1 MSSGRLRQLC
11 GPKQHLMNNML
22 YRHKLYLTYSINCAV
37 DFLIGGSRPDGEAH
51 CAFGECPQGLVRGGS
66 AVQPHA
72 AENAEPFVQPQADLR
87 RAASL
92 ERERHQ
98 RRPRRRRHGHRH
110 WRHRHVHVY
119 PRPVIYSAAPAVYAA
134 KPAVNPCTCLTKEYT
149 PEGAVLFKDIC
160 TNEAAINPPPAAAPQ
175 QTGMYQPDP
184 SVAPTPAPQ
193 R

>member
-1 MSSGRLRQLC
+1 MSIKSTLLALAAVAALGTTALTAITSSADA
-11 GPKQHLMNNML
+11 KSF
-22 YRHKLYLTYSINCAV
+22 HK
-37 DFLIGGSRPDGEAH
+37 GGGH
-51 CAFGECPQGLVRGGS
+51 HGGVHFKGGHGKHFGHGHHV
-66 AVQPHA
+66 H
-72 AENAEPFVQPQADLR
+72 
-87 RAASL
+87 
-92 ERERHQ
+92 
-98 RRPRRRRHGHRH
+98 RHGHRH
-110 WRHRHVHVY
+110 WRHRHVHIY

-184 SVAPTPAPQ
+184 SAAPTPAPQ